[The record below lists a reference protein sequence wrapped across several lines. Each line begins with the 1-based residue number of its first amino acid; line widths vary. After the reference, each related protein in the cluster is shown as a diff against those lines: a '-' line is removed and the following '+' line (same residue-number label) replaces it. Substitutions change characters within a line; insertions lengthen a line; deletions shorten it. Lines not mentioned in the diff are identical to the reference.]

1 MFIKI
6 VRHFKI
12 FNVLMVQEK
21 LRYQATDVDFIKI
34 EILQQLNFIK
44 AIHSNV
50 CNFVLKFITLVS
62 LIN

>member
-1 MFIKI
+1 
-6 VRHFKI
+6 
-12 FNVLMVQEK
+12 MVQEK